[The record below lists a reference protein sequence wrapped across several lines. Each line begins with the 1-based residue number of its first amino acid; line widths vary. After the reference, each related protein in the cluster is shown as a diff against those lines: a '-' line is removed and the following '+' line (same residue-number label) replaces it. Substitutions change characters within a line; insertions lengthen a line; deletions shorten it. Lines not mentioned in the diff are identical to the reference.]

1 MTRAPLLALVVLA
14 VVAAAHAAP
23 PPHATITHTGAV
35 TVTLPLSVLQSA
47 EVKKHLTSGLTTAF
61 VITVVNGRNEGG
73 ARLTVRYEL
82 WEEKYFVS
90 VFDAAGRKMPVEKL
104 REVAKGRVWTGEDAK
119 ERGLVDELGGF
130 PVALKLA
137 KEAAK
142 VEGAVRVEVFPRKK
156 GTAEVLAELLGE
168 KKGENSDDEEA
179 GVEVSAPWSPVLKQ
193 TRALYQLGVK
203 LGMVE
208 ERRQMLSAPVPDTTW

>member
-90 VFDAAGRKMPVEKL
+90 VFDAAGAEQKHTFDSQERLASWWSAAAWTVFGQRTKIADAPMEITLRVLPFSAREQAETQKWLSRMLTSMESVKDQPVGERSDAGAGKIFAVIVGTSIQRRPIL
-104 REVAKGRVWTGEDAK
+104 EHRWTVQARRV
-119 ERGLVDELGGF
+119 
-130 PVALKLA
+130 P
-137 KEAAK
+137 
-142 VEGAVRVEVFPRKK
+142 
-156 GTAEVLAELLGE
+156 
-168 KKGENSDDEEA
+168 
-179 GVEVSAPWSPVLKQ
+179 
-193 TRALYQLGVK
+193 
-203 LGMVE
+203 
-208 ERRQMLSAPVPDTTW
+208 